1 MKKEINRDLELN
13 VKNRSHTDVTLL
25 NKFPHDPVRTIQ
37 AGGEILMTFGELKD
51 FYQISKGSAWMVEN
65 ALQIVGKSENEVKEI
80 MTVLTRKK
88 IEPEYFYSEEEIIK
102 MLNENDLDG
111 IADAMDFAPSGVID
125 LIADYAVELPITDT
139 KMMKII
145 SKRTDFDIQERI
157 SISQKQKAREEDLN
171 SDKDDTTKKTTRR
184 KAGATEEDTTK
195 RRRKTTKTSETT
207 DAKTENE

>member
-1 MKKEINRDLELN
+1 MKKEISRDLEIN

-65 ALQIVGKSENEVKEI
+65 ALQIVGKSEDEVKEI
-80 MTVLTRKK
+80 MNVLTRKK
-88 IEPEYFYSEEEIIK
+88 VEPEYFYSEEEILT
-102 MLNENDLDG
+102 MLKENDLDG
-111 IADAMDFAPSGVID
+111 IADAMDFAPSGVVD

-157 SISQKQKAREEDLN
+157 AISQKQKARDEDLDN
-171 SDKDDTTKKTTRR
+171 NDGDSSKRTTRR
-184 KAGATEEDTTK
+184 KATTTEEDGTK
-195 RRRKTTKTSETT
+195 RRRKTTKTSET
-207 DAKTENE
+207 KTENE